1 MKIIVG
7 NMSHKLREFI
17 KKYHFTSKIIVINK
31 MCNVKTIK
39 GEVDIIIPF
48 AKIEPNGLITN
59 TQVHFEELLMSVNVK
74 SIKYGNP
81 HAKSSFEEIA
91 HRYGIIANYL
101 DLNNIEHNTAI

>member
-1 MKIIVG
+1 
-7 NMSHKLREFI
+7 
-17 KKYHFTSKIIVINK
+17 

-81 HAKSSFEEIA
+81 HAKSCLLYTSLVGMKLSIKVILPF
-91 HRYGIIANYL
+91 L
-101 DLNNIEHNTAI
+101 VS

>member
-7 NMSHKLREFI
+7 NMTHKLREFI

-39 GEVDIIIPF
+39 GEV
-48 AKIEPNGLITN
+48 EPNGLITN

-101 DLNNIEHNTAI
+101 DLNNIEPNTAI

>member
-7 NMSHKLREFI
+7 NMTHKLREFI

-31 MCNVKTIK
+31 MCNVKT
-39 GEVDIIIPF
+39 IIIPF

-101 DLNNIEHNTAI
+101 DLNNIEPNTAI

>member
-7 NMSHKLREFI
+7 NMTHKLREFI

-74 SIKYGNP
+74 STNM
-81 HAKSSFEEIA
+81 EI
-91 HRYGIIANYL
+91 L
-101 DLNNIEHNTAI
+101 MLNLHLKKLLIVME